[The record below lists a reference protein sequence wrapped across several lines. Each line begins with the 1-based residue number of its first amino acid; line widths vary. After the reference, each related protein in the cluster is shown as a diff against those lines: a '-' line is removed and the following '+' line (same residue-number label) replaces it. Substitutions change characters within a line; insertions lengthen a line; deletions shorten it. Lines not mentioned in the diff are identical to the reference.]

1 MRAENRRVTFSQK
14 ELPNIGRME
23 IYMFVYSVRASTVKF
38 FAFIAL
44 SLVLLGAI
52 AIWGGGTVAASANG
66 EWVDYSGIKTNE
78 DRVRFIESFGIL
90 VDDEP
95 KEEQSFAMPDNF
107 DRVILGYNEL
117 QKKQGLDLSKY
128 AKKKV
133 TRYAYRVTNYDHDGE
148 VYANLFI
155 HRGKIIACDVSS
167 VSPDGFVTPLTLVE
181 KAKLK

>member
-1 MRAENRRVTFSQK
+1 
-14 ELPNIGRME
+14 ME
-23 IYMFVYSVRASTVKF
+23 IFFMFVYSVRASTVKF

-44 SLVLLGAI
+44 SLVLLGGI
-52 AIWGGGTVAASANG
+52 AILGGGSSVVASASG

-78 DRVRFIESFGIL
+78 DRVNFIKGFGIEI
-90 VDDEP
+90 DTEP
-95 KEEQSFAMPDNF
+95 VEEQSFAMPDNF

-133 TRYAYRVTNYDHDGE
+133 TRYAYKVTNYDSEGE

-155 HRGKIIACDVSS
+155 HRGKIVACDISS
-167 VSPDGFVTPLTLVE
+167 LSPDGFVTPLTLVD